1 MRPASVFSSIQLLNS
16 RTHFRKMDRFL
27 TQIFFLY
34 YSKQYPVF
42 DSWEVKKSLYP
53 LYLLGCSDFCRCHE
67 I

>member
-34 YSKQYPVF
+34 YSKQYICLRT
-42 DSWEVKKSLYP
+42 E
-53 LYLLGCSDFCRCHE
+53 CSIFV
-67 I
+67 